1 MRRDLAALFVLGA
14 FTSTACG
21 GGGATTGGTGG
32 TTPGIAVTSPAP
44 GSSPTPSPA
53 PGTSAGPGS
62 SVTPAPTAS
71 AGSAA
76 TAAIPFP
83 SATDADAFYAQPA
96 TSLASVP
103 VGTILK
109 SRSVTYEPQGVA
121 LPNDAWELQFVSRDE
136 NEQPIAAVVTVVK
149 PLTARAG
156 APEAVVEAFA
166 EDALGPQCAPS
177 HDVTGGNS
185 DADETGLP
193 TAASA
198 AGYTLIFPD
207 FEGPSSKYAVGRL
220 SGQITLD
227 SIRAAE
233 QFAPLGLNAK
243 SLVAMNGYSG
253 GTSAVAWAA
262 ALQPS
267 YAPSLAIVGVASG
280 GTVADVAGILNNI
293 DTDQVANQLF
303 FSIIF
308 MATVGINRG
317 FHQFLSP
324 SLNAA
329 GVAAA
334 TAMESGCGGKD
345 SDGSSGPTGTFANF
359 TTSNLLVAPGFQ
371 AGAAADD
378 LPQPGEIPVTNMF
391 IYHSQTDELI
401 PIAGPDALVKSW
413 CASGAHIG
421 YYRAESGDHVTTELV
436 NEQFVLAY
444 FESVF
449 GGTAPLYPPTTT
461 TCN

>member
-1 MRRDLAALFVLGA
+1 MRRDLAALVILGA
-14 FTSTACG
+14 FTFSACG
-21 GGGATTGGTGG
+21 GSGAAIGG
-32 TTPGIAVTSPAP
+32 TTPALNGTSPAP
-44 GSSPTPSPA
+44 GSSSTPGPGASP
-53 PGTSAGPGS
+53 GPGS
-62 SVTPAPTAS
+62 SAAPTSTPS
-71 AGSAA
+71 AGAA
-76 TAAIPFP
+76 AADAIPFP
-83 SATDADAFYAQPA
+83 SATDADPFYAQPA
-96 TSLASVP
+96 MSLANVP
-103 VGTILK
+103 VGTILT
-109 SRSVTYEPQGVA
+109 SRSVTYEPQGEA
-121 LPNDAWELQFVSRDE
+121 LPNAAWELKFASRDE
-136 NEQPIAAVVTVVK
+136 NGQPIAAIVTVVK
-149 PLTARAG
+149 PLTAPAG
-156 APEAVVEAFA
+156 APNAVVEAFA

-220 SGQITLD
+220 GGQITLD

-233 QFAPLGLNAK
+233 QFAPLGLSAK
-243 SLVAMNGYSG
+243 TMVAMNGYSG

-262 ALQPS
+262 ALQRS
-267 YAPSLAIVGVASG
+267 YAPNLNIVGVASG
-280 GTVADVAGILNNI
+280 GTVADISGIVNNI
-293 DTDQVANQLF
+293 DTDRVSNQLF

-308 MATVGINRG
+308 MASIGINRG
-317 FHQFLSP
+317 FHQFISP

-334 TAMESGCGGKD
+334 TAMESGCGGKN
-345 SDGSSGPTGTFANF
+345 SDGSSGPTGTFANY
-359 TTSNLLVAPGFQ
+359 TVGNVLTAPGFQ
-371 AGAAADD
+371 AGAVADG
-378 LPQPGEIPVTNMF
+378 LPQPSEIPVTNMF

-401 PIAGPDALVKSW
+401 PIAGVDALVKNW

-436 NEQFVLAY
+436 NIQFVLAY
-444 FESVF
+444 FASVF
-449 GGTAPLYPPTTT
+449 GGATPVLPPTTT